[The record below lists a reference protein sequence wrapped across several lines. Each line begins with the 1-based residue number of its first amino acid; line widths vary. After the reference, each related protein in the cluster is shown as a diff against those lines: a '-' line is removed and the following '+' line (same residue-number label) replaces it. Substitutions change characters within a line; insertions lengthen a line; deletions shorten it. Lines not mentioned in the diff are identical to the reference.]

1 LQPHVIGS
9 RPIAALLASQAISG
23 LGSQMTF
30 LALPWF
36 VLVTSG
42 SPSRMGLVFAV
53 EVLPVALFGIP
64 SGGVVQRYGARSTML
79 VCDFASAPLIALIPL
94 LHALGALPF
103 PLLLGIVFATGVFL
117 TPYFS
122 ASRLLLPEIL
132 GEDERAVAQGN
143 TVLEGTTQLTGLI
156 GPAVAGVLI
165 GVLGAANVL
174 WLDAAS
180 FLASFALLA
189 ALVPAGSPVV
199 PEEHER
205 GLLAGVR
212 YIARDRL
219 LRLVTFVSLLVGVV
233 IPFLFAAVPVLA
245 YERYD
250 GRAEVA
256 GWMFAAWG
264 GGSVAGSAFAY
275 RAVARL
281 RPLRLARVAFVAC
294 ALPLWGLLFELP
306 PVGPVAAI
314 FACSF
319 FVPSL
324 NAPVLGLFSLRVPRA
339 LRGKTMTALVTANSL
354 ARPVSYAV
362 AGPLLAHAGLG
373 PTFLVV
379 AVGMS
384 LAAAVFVAGTLN
396 AGEAAVE
403 EAA

>member
-1 LQPHVIGS
+1 
-9 RPIAALLASQAISG
+9 
-23 LGSQMTF
+23 
-30 LALPWF
+30 
-36 VLVTSG
+36 
-42 SPSRMGLVFAV
+42 
-53 EVLPVALFGIP
+53 
-64 SGGVVQRYGARSTML
+64 
-79 VCDFASAPLIALIPL
+79 
-94 LHALGALPF
+94 
-103 PLLLGIVFATGVFL
+103 
-117 TPYFS
+117 
-122 ASRLLLPEIL
+122 
-132 GEDERAVAQGN
+132 
-143 TVLEGTTQLTGLI
+143 
-156 GPAVAGVLI
+156 
-165 GVLGAANVL
+165 
-174 WLDAAS
+174 
-180 FLASFALLA
+180 
-189 ALVPAGSPVV
+189 
-199 PEEHER
+199 
-205 GLLAGVR
+205 
-212 YIARDRL
+212 
-219 LRLVTFVSLLVGVV
+219 
-233 IPFLFAAVPVLA
+233 
-245 YERYD
+245 
-250 GRAEVA
+250 
-256 GWMFAAWG
+256 
-264 GGSVAGSAFAY
+264 
-275 RAVARL
+275 VARL